1 MTLER
6 DVEKACDDLA
16 MQCGYLVKRL
26 GQRRASRVI
35 EGLPDRRYLNL
46 TLGVAFWFEV
56 KAPAGQISREQYEF
70 LTDELRCG
78 CLGSC
83 GGLEELIELMRAR
96 QHFGPDTAMLTAK
109 AQLDAWRFKGFRGER
124 KPKTGTIVPKRRAA

>member
-26 GQRRASRVI
+26 SQRRASRVI
-35 EGLPDRRYLNL
+35 QGLPDRRYLNL

-70 LTDELRCG
+70 LADELRCG
-78 CLGSC
+78 CLGSR
-83 GGLEELIELMRAR
+83 GGLEELIELMRAVKR
-96 QHFGPDTAMLTAK
+96 GHAFAFEEGMT
-109 AQLDAWRFKGFRGER
+109 QLEVWRFKGFRGER